1 MTGLG
6 VDFLR
11 EKASCSD
18 RRLQPVSWSL
28 KALATAVAIVPVM
41 LQTASQAEVLSV
53 TGGLDTTTVGPRTY
67 ESVLVT
73 GTAADGHPSTYT
85 ASGFLTL
92 TDPAAAMTAADSG
105 RVIIDGGLSAV
116 GYGDISGGGSLTA
129 NSAASF
135 DAGFYAYDGGSLA
148 IGGSGSLST
157 PVGQLLYLSGI
168 TSFTR
173 SSGGSYSVGVLS
185 IADSATVGFT
195 SSDAVAG
202 DVLVDTSSTLDVA
215 APLSTSG
222 TLFLANGGAVTRSS
236 QTITA
241 AGVTLT
247 GASTFQSI
255 AGDSYASAS
264 VGGGSQFTNAA
275 ALTLS
280 TLAVSGDDGA
290 GTSSRFTANA
300 PLTISAGGVI
310 QVSNGGSLDARSS
323 VTGDGSASQLTVS
336 GTGSLLRV
344 AAAVSGFD
352 TITIDQGAILDLASG
367 DLAANTLGL
376 GGASFSRTA
385 GSYHVGTLTLADSA
399 SVNYGTSDAI
409 TANAVIGAGSRL
421 ELFRGLSLSG
431 GLTLSDSGSLSRNSH
446 AITAPA
452 LTVSGSSSLG
462 LQAGDSIDDLTLT
475 GGGEVTCTVAL
486 LLSSLSIVDPGSL
499 LQLDSFDGMNGELH
513 YALRLYGDRQ
523 ADLSSYLTGGQISLG
538 SAPQTPGVI
547 YDFSSYGNF
556 TYVGYVAAVPEP
568 STLILLLG
576 SLVAGI
582 PLFRRHAR

>member
-475 GGGEVTCTVAL
+475 GRGEVTCTVAL

-499 LQLDSFDGMNGELH
+499 LQLDSFDGMNGDLH

>member
-1 MTGLG
+1 MTRPWA
-6 VDFLR
+6 DFSR
-11 EKASCSD
+11 KRPSCSV
-18 RRLQPVSWSL
+18 RELKSMSWSL
-28 KALATAVAIVPVM
+28 TALATAILMVPVM
-41 LQTASQAEVLSV
+41 LEAASQAEVLTV
-53 TGGLDTTTVGPRTY
+53 TGGLDTTTVGPKTY

-73 GTAADGHPSTYT
+73 GTAANGHPSTYT

-92 TDPAAAMTAADSG
+92 TDPAAALTAADSG
-105 RVIIDGGLSAV
+105 RVIINGGLSAV
-116 GYGDISGGGSLTA
+116 GYGDISAGGSLTA

-135 DAGFYAYDGGSLA
+135 DAGFYAYNGGSVA

-157 PVGQLLYLSGI
+157 PTGQLLYLAGI

-173 SSGGSYSVGVLS
+173 STGGSYSVGVLS
-185 IADSATVGFT
+185 IADGATVGFT
-195 SSDAVAG
+195 SSDAVTG
-202 DVLVDTSSTLDVA
+202 DVLVDTSSTLDIT

-247 GASTFQSI
+247 GASAFQSI
-255 AGDSYASAS
+255 AGDSYTSAS
-264 VGGGSQFTNAA
+264 VGGGSQFTSAA
-275 ALTLS
+275 ALPLS

-323 VTGDGSASQLTVS
+323 VTGDGSTSQLTVS

-352 TITIDQGAILDLASG
+352 TITIDQGASLDLASG
-367 DLAANTLGL
+367 DIAANTLSL
-376 GGASFSRTA
+376 GGAAFSRTA

-431 GLTLSDSGSLSRNSH
+431 GLTLSDGGSLSRNTH
-446 AITAPA
+446 AITALA

-462 LQAGDSIDDLTLT
+462 LQAGDSIDQMTLS
-475 GGGEVTCTVAL
+475 GGGGVTSSVAL

-499 LQLDSFDGMNGELH
+499 LHLDSFDGVSGNLR
-513 YALRLYGDRQ
+513 YALRLYGDKQ
-523 ADLSSYLTGGQISLG
+523 ADLNSYLTGGQILLG

-547 YDFSSYGNF
+547 YDFSRYGNF

-568 STLILLLG
+568 STFIILLG
-576 SLVAGI
+576 SLVASI
-582 PLFRRHAR
+582 PLFRRHTR

>member
-431 GLTLSDSGSLSRNSH
+431 GLTLSDSGSLSRNFH
-446 AITAPA
+446 AITALA
-452 LTVSGSSSLG
+452 LAVSGSSSLG
-462 LQAGDSIDDLTLT
+462 LQAGDSIDQIALS
-475 GGGEVTCTVAL
+475 GGGVTTSTVAL

-499 LQLDSFDGMNGELH
+499 LQLDSFDGVSGDLR
-513 YALRLYGDRQ
+513 YALRLNGDRQ
-523 ADLSSYLTGGQISLG
+523 TDLNAYLTGGQISLG

-568 STLILLLG
+568 STFIILLG
-576 SLVAGI
+576 SLVASI
-582 PLFRRHAR
+582 PLFRRHTR

>member
-11 EKASCSD
+11 EKASFSD

-173 SSGGSYSVGVLS
+173 STGGSYSVGVLS

-222 TLFLANGGAVTRSS
+222 TLFLANSGAVTRSS

-247 GASTFQSI
+247 GASSFQSI
-255 AGDSYASAS
+255 SGDSFAIVS
-264 VGGGSQFTNAA
+264 VGGGSQFTNTAP
-275 ALTLS
+275 LTLANV
-280 TLAVSGDDGA
+280 TASGDDGA
-290 GTSSRFTANA
+290 GTSSRFTADA
-300 PLTISAGGVI
+300 PLTISAGGVF
-310 QVSNGGSLDARSS
+310 QVSTGGSLDARSS
-323 VTGDGSASQLTVS
+323 VTGDSSTSQLTVS
-336 GTGSLLRV
+336 GTGSVLRV

-352 TITIDQGAILDLASG
+352 AITIDQGALLDLSSG
-367 DLAANTLGL
+367 DMAANTLSL
-376 GGASFSRTA
+376 GGAAFSRTA
-385 GSYHVGTLTLADSA
+385 GSYHVGTLTLADNA
-399 SVNYGTSDAI
+399 TVYYGPSDAI
-409 TANAVIGAGSRL
+409 TTTVVVGAGSHL
-421 ELFRGLSLSG
+421 ELFQGLSLAG
-431 GLTLSDSGSLSRNSH
+431 GMALIDGGSLSRNSH

-475 GGGEVTCTVAL
+475 GGGQVTCTVAL

-499 LQLDSFDGMNGELH
+499 LQLDSFDGANGDLR
-513 YALRLYGDRQ
+513 YALRLYGDKQ
-523 ADLSSYLTGGQISLG
+523 ADLNSYLTGGQILLG

-547 YDFSSYGNF
+547 YNFSSYGNF

-576 SLVAGI
+576 SLAASI